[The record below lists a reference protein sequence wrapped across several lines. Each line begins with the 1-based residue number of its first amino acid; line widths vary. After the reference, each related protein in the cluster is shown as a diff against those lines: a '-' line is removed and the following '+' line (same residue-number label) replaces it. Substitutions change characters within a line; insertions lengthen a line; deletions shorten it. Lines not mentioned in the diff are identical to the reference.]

1 MEKGVFKE
9 KTDWPGAGNRNV
21 TDFLEKSLSAD
32 RLSHTYIFLGQKDIG
47 KTAAAVHFAKSLLC
61 QGRKDG
67 QFSHPCE
74 TCSSCHQTKGLSEG
88 FASVHGDFH
97 LLKRAE
103 GKRNI
108 AIEDVR
114 DFIHSLSL
122 SSFLNSYKV
131 GIIKDADDLSLDAA
145 NALLKTLEEPQA
157 KVVVILTASRLDS
170 LPVTIISR
178 SQVLR
183 FQPVESSLIHDHLV
197 QNLGVGR
204 SEAKIAAR
212 LSLGRPALA
221 ARFVEEKDFAEGYK
235 EKAAA
240 FIDFFRLGLSDR
252 LSAVSSLLDKEGDED
267 KAERALRIISIW
279 LGTARDALLLSSNNG
294 DIVQHEDRR
303 DDLAKAARAIGPSGV
318 LRVFGLLK
326 AGEKQ
331 IRANVNPKL
340 VLENI
345 AINVK

>member
-1 MEKGVFKE
+1 MEKAVFKD
-9 KTDWPGAGNRNV
+9 KTGWPGAGNRHI
-21 TDFLEKSLSAD
+21 TDFLEKSLSSG

-47 KTAAAVHFAKSLLC
+47 KTAAAVHFAKALLC
-61 QGRKDG
+61 QKRKDG
-67 QFSHPCE
+67 QYSHPCGD
-74 TCSSCHQTKGLSEG
+74 CPSCRQTKGLGDG

-97 LLKRAE
+97 LLKRPE

-108 AIEDVR
+108 SIEEVR
-114 DFIHSLSL
+114 EFIRSLSL

-145 NALLKTLEEPQA
+145 NALLKTLEEPQS
-157 KVVVILTASRLDS
+157 KVIVILTSSRLDS
-170 LPVTIISR
+170 LPATIVSR

-183 FQPVESSLIHDHLV
+183 FLPVESSLIHDHLV
-197 QNLGVGR
+197 ESFSVGR
-204 SEAKIAAR
+204 SEAKVAAR
-212 LSLGRPALA
+212 MSLGRPALA
-221 ARFVEEKDFAEGYK
+221 ARFVEESDFAAGYK
-235 EKAAA
+235 EKAST
-240 FIDFFRLGLSDR
+240 FIDLFKSDLNSR
-252 LSAVSSLLDKEGDED
+252 MSAVGGLLDKEDDED

-279 LGTARDALLLSSNNG
+279 QGVARDALLLSSNNG

-303 DDLAKAARAIGPSGV
+303 DDLSKAARAMGSAGVVKLFRLLRSG
-318 LRVFGLLK
+318 
-326 AGEKQ
+326 EEQ